1 MSNNQLSVFNF
12 EESTPI
18 RTVTIDNV
26 TWFVGK
32 DVCQALGYTNPT
44 KAMNDHCRGITK
56 RYPIVDN
63 LGRRQEIRILSEADV
78 MRLICGSKLP
88 AAQKFERWV
97 FEEVLPAIRK
107 TGRYD
112 IRREAEKQP
121 ESPLPATRTLSFV
134 PEAHYYGVPVISL
147 QKLAELV
154 GLSTVTI
161 HNNLKFGTGLQIVDG
176 VDLFRVKSRRELY
189 AAGIPRDFHI
199 GANNIDLFSR
209 SGFEKI
215 VGFCRPLPP
224 ARPGHAAPPAVPAVP
239 AVVKTKPEPVRPLDL
254 KLAAGRKTAESVTVS
269 ADKLYDQI
277 AAEKDPLYE
286 ILRKLSQAG
295 YDVRE
300 AMAEL
305 AYLSSCFFR
314 TERLK
319 CELLAL
325 LKTASSNV
333 SMLLDKNLT
342 IRFWLNDDRI
352 VNQEHC

>member
-1 MSNNQLSVFNF
+1 MISNISNAVAVSDGKVTTTSLKIAEIF
-12 EESTPI
+12 EKDHDKVI
-18 RTVTIDNV
+18 RTIESLQVPDNFKFSNFGVLEIPYKNGLGKTVMRKAYSITRDGFTILV
-26 TWFVGK
+26 MGFTG
-32 DVCQALGYTNPT
+32 A
-44 KAMNDHCRGITK
+44 KAMQFKIAYLEEFNRM
-56 RYPIVDN
+56 
-63 LGRRQEIRILSEADV
+63 EA
-78 MRLICGSKLP
+78 KL
-88 AAQKFERWV
+88 
-97 FEEVLPAIRK
+97 
-107 TGRYD
+107 
-112 IRREAEKQP
+112 RELQGAPVQP
-121 ESPLPATRTLSFV
+121 ESPLPATQRPSFV
-134 PEAHYYGVPVISL
+134 SEAHYYGVPVISL
-147 QKLAELV
+147 QKLAELI

-199 GANNIDLFSR
+199 GASNIDLFSR

-239 AVVKTKPEPVRPLDL
+239 AVVKPKPVRPLDL

>member
-1 MSNNQLSVFNF
+1 MNEVSIFKF
-12 EESTPI
+12 EESFTI
-18 RTVTIDNV
+18 RTIVKDSEP
-26 TWFVGK
+26 WFVAK
-32 DVCQALGYTNPT
+32 DVCDVLGIQQPVRAVENLDSDEVSKTHVTDSLNRQQETYIINESGLYALVIRSNKPNAR
-44 KAMNDHCRGITK
+44 KFRKWIT
-56 RYPIVDN
+56 
-63 LGRRQEIRILSEADV
+63 S
-78 MRLICGSKLP
+78 
-88 AAQKFERWV
+88 
-97 FEEVLPAIRK
+97 EVLPAIRK

-121 ESPLPATRTLSFV
+121 ESPLPATQTPSFV

-147 QKLAELV
+147 QMLAELV

-239 AVVKTKPEPVRPLDL
+239 AVVKPEPVRPLDL
-254 KLAAGRKTAESVTVS
+254 KLAAGRKTVESVTVS

-314 TERLK
+314 TERLE

-352 VNQEHC
+352 VNQERC

>member
-121 ESPLPATRTLSFV
+121 ESPLPATRTPSFV

-154 GLSTVTI
+154 GTPPRNI
-161 HNNLKFGTGLQIVDG
+161 HNDLQTGYMGELVNG

-215 VGFCRPLPP
+215 IKFRHTHPLMGR
-224 ARPGHAAPPAVPAVP
+224 RPGHAAPPAVSAVP
-239 AVVKTKPEPVRPLDL
+239 AVVKPEPVRPLDL
-254 KLAAGRKTAESVTVS
+254 KLAAGRKTVESVTVS

-277 AAEKDPLYE
+277 AAGKDPLYE

-300 AMAEL
+300 AMAEH

-352 VNQEHC
+352 VNQQHC